1 MTGYVR
7 KFKEKNTTT
16 TTMSLRVN
24 DNNKQIFKIIIKYRK
39 KLKS

>member
-16 TTMSLRVN
+16 TTSLRVN
-24 DNNKQIFKIIIKYRK
+24 DNNKQIFKIIIKYGK